1 MHSNFLYIFVKSVPQ
16 ELARHRTARLTLIS
30 RRGPRRRRRYP
41 FSQKGRRYE
50 RRQNGSRQR
59 LGGTRLPAADDA
71 DDETY
76 FEKRHLA
83 NYDPLFSVT
92 PDEAR
97 ILIAMAREAIN
108 LFQDASEKQRVAFL
122 TLLLFNLRKHI

>member
-1 MHSNFLYIFVKSVPQ
+1 M
-16 ELARHRTARLTLIS
+16 
-30 RRGPRRRRRYP
+30 
-41 FSQKGRRYE
+41 
-50 RRQNGSRQR
+50 
-59 LGGTRLPAADDA
+59 
-71 DDETY
+71 
-76 FEKRHLA
+76 A